1 MESGLGHI
9 ISKILTQSTHALCG
23 WRSTL
28 IEAGAGG
35 MGKEGSK
42 RETWKGKK
50 LLKCKQIKYPRTK
63 KETKCMIWRINK
75 TKSWLRKINKVDK
88 PLAKLT
94 QGHRERIQMNKIR
107 NGKGDLATE
116 TEDIQKSSSYLS
128 TKELYS

>member
-63 KETKCMIWRINK
+63 KRNK
-75 TKSWLRKINKVDK
+75 MHDMKN
-88 PLAKLT
+88 
-94 QGHRERIQMNKIR
+94 QQNQE
-107 NGKGDLATE
+107 
-116 TEDIQKSSSYLS
+116 LS
-128 TKELYS
+128 EKNQ